1 MKITLENGVTVDT
14 DKMSDKEAAISEAI
28 SHLYQTC
35 RQYGVT
41 SFTRVII
48 DKKKYMGMSSTTNDT
63 TRTKMDYEFLIETI
77 AKFLMESSNGN
88 IAVAI
93 VQPPDDESTSR

>member
-1 MKITLENGVTVDT
+1 MKITLENGITVDT
-14 DKMSDKEAAISEAI
+14 DKMTDKEAAISEAI

-41 SFTRVII
+41 SFARVII
-48 DKKKYMGMSSTTNDT
+48 DKKKYMGMSSTTNNSKQT
-63 TRTKMDYEFLIETI
+63 LCDYEFLVETM
-77 AKFLMESSNGN
+77 ALFLRETSNGT

-93 VQPPDDESTSR
+93 AQPPDDQASSE